1 MTGTGNDGEFQE
13 FIDPKKPIPFT
24 EDINQK
30 DYTKKIYD

>member
-13 FIDPKKPIPFT
+13 FISDPKKPFT

-30 DYTKKIYD
+30 GLHQENI